1 MIKLSISPR
10 NLMNTF
16 DAIRERRAIKN
27 FDPSYE
33 FTKQETEQLL
43 DLAMQAPSSFN
54 IQHWRLVN
62 VTDKALRVKLREAAH
77 DQAQVT
83 DGSLLFVVTVDTKA
97 WEKDPARYW
106 VNAPKEAQDILVPWI
121 SPFYAGKEQLQR
133 DEAMRSAG
141 IMLQTMM
148 LSAKAMGYD
157 SCPMV
162 GFDFDK
168 VAELIHLPKDYAI
181 AAMLVIGK
189 GTKPAWPKPGFIPKS
204 EMLIEN
210 HF

>member
-1 MIKLSISPR
+1 
-10 NLMNTF
+10 MNTF
-16 DAIRERRAIKN
+16 DAIRERRAVKH
-27 FDPSYE
+27 FDPQHQ
-33 FTKQETEQLL
+33 FTKQETDELL
-43 DLAMQAPSSFN
+43 DLAKQSPSSFN

-62 VTDKALRVKLREAAH
+62 VTDKALRVKLREAAF

-83 DGSLLFVVTVDTKA
+83 DGSLLFVVTVDIKA

-106 VNAPKEAQDILVPWI
+106 TNAPKEAQDILVPRI
-121 SPFYAGKEQLQR
+121 NPFYSGKEQLQR

-189 GTKPAWPKPGFIPKS
+189 GIKPAWPKPGFIPKS
-204 EMLIEN
+204 EMIIEN

>member
-1 MIKLSISPR
+1 
-10 NLMNTF
+10 MNTF
-16 DAIRERRAIKN
+16 DAIRERRAVKH
-27 FDPSYE
+27 FDPQHQ
-33 FTKQETEQLL
+33 FTKQETDELL
-43 DLAMQAPSSFN
+43 DLAIQSPSSFN

-62 VTDKALRVKLREAAH
+62 VTDKALRVKLREAAF

-83 DGSLLFVVTVDTKA
+83 DGSLLFVVTVDIKA

-106 VNAPKEAQDILVPWI
+106 TNAPKEAQDILIPWI
-121 SPFYAGKEQLQR
+121 NPFYSGKEQLQR

-189 GTKPAWPKPGFIPKS
+189 GIKPAWPKPGFIPKS
-204 EMLIEN
+204 EMIVEN

>member
-1 MIKLSISPR
+1 MNNKEI
-10 NLMNTF
+10 NMNTL
-16 DAIRERRAIKN
+16 DAIRQRRAIKH
-27 FDPSYE
+27 FDPAHQ
-33 FTKQETEQLL
+33 FTKDETQQLIE
-43 DLAMQAPSSFN
+43 LAMQSPSSVN

-62 VTDKALRVKLREAAH
+62 VTDKALRTQLRAAAH

-83 DGSLLFVVTVDTKA
+83 DASLLFVIAVDIKA
-97 WEKDPARYW
+97 WSKDPARYW

-121 SPFYAGKEQLQR
+121 NPFYSGDEQLQR

-141 IMLQTMM
+141 ILLQTMM

-162 GFDFDK
+162 GFDFKK
-168 VAELIHLPKDYAI
+168 VAELVRLPKDFAL

-189 GTKPAWPKPGFIPKS
+189 ATQPAWPKPGFIPQS
-204 EMLIEN
+204 EMMVEN

>member
-1 MIKLSISPR
+1 
-10 NLMNTF
+10 MNTF
-16 DAIRERRAIKN
+16 DAIRERRSIKY
-27 FDPSYE
+27 FDPSHQ
-33 FTKQETEQLL
+33 FTPAEMDQLI

-62 VTDKALRVKLREAAH
+62 VTDKSLRIQLRAAAS

-83 DGSLLFVVTVDTKA
+83 DASLLFVVTVDIKA
-97 WEKDPARYW
+97 WDQNPARYW
-106 VNAPKEAQDILVPWI
+106 VNAPKEAQ
-121 SPFYAGKEQLQR
+121 EQLQR

-141 IMLQTMM
+141 IMLQTLM
-148 LSAKAMGYD
+148 LAAKGMGYD

-181 AAMLVIGK
+181 AAMLAIGK
-189 GTKPAWPKPGFIPKS
+189 GIKPTWPKPGFIPKS
-204 EMLIEN
+204 EMVIEN

>member
-1 MIKLSISPR
+1 
-10 NLMNTF
+10 MNTF
-16 DAIRERRAIKN
+16 DAIRSRRAVKH
-27 FDPSYE
+27 FDPSHQL
-33 FTKQETEQLL
+33 TSQETEQLIE
-43 DLAMQAPSSFN
+43 LAMQAPSSFN

-62 VTDKALRVKLREAAH
+62 VTDKALRAKLREAAF

-83 DGSLLFVVTVDTKA
+83 DASLLFVVTVDIKA
-97 WEKDPARYW
+97 WEKNPARYW

-121 SPFYAGKEQLQR
+121 NPFYAGKEQLQR

-141 IMLQTMM
+141 IILQTMM

-168 VAELIHLPKDYAI
+168 VAELIHLPKDYAV

-189 GTKPAWPKPGFIPKS
+189 GTKPACPKPGFISKS
-204 EMLIEN
+204 EMVIEN

>member
-1 MIKLSISPR
+1 
-10 NLMNTF
+10 MNTF
-16 DAIRERRAIKN
+16 DAIRERRAVKY
-27 FDPSYE
+27 FDPAHQ
-33 FTKQETEQLL
+33 FTEQETDQLM

-62 VTDKALRVKLREAAH
+62 VTDKALRAQLRAAAN

-83 DGSLLFVVTVDTKA
+83 DASLLYVVTVDINA
-97 WEKDPARYW
+97 WDENPARYW

-121 SPFYAGKEQLQR
+121 HPFYAGKEQLQR

-141 IMLQTMM
+141 IMLQTLM

-162 GFDFDK
+162 GFDFEK
-168 VAELIHLPKDYAI
+168 VAELIHLPKNYAI
-181 AAMLVIGK
+181 AAMLAIGK
-189 GTKPAWPKPGFIPKS
+189 SLKPAWPKPGFIPKS
-204 EMLIEN
+204 EMIIQN

>member
-1 MIKLSISPR
+1 
-10 NLMNTF
+10 MNTF
-16 DAIRERRAIKN
+16 DAIRERRAIKH
-27 FDPSYE
+27 FDPNQQ
-33 FTKQETEQLL
+33 FTKQEIDQLL

-62 VTDKALRVKLREAAH
+62 VTDKALRSNLREAANN
-77 DQAQVT
+77 QAQVT
-83 DGSLLFVVTVDTKA
+83 EASLLFVVTVDIKA

-106 VNAPKEAQDILVPWI
+106 VNAPKDAQDILVPWI
-121 SPFYAGKEQLQR
+121 NPFYSGKDQLQR

-141 IMLQTMM
+141 IILQTMM

-162 GFDFDK
+162 GFDFDR

-181 AAMLVIGK
+181 AAMLAIGK
-189 GTKPAWPKPGFIPKS
+189 GNKPAWPKPGFIPKA
-204 EMLIEN
+204 EMIVEN

>member
-1 MIKLSISPR
+1 M
-10 NLMNTF
+10 MNIF
-16 DAIRERRAIKN
+16 DAIRERRAIKD
-27 FDPSYE
+27 FDAQHQ
-33 FTKQETEQLL
+33 FTVQETEQLL

-54 IQHWRLVN
+54 IQHCRLVN
-62 VTDKALRVKLREAAH
+62 VTDKALRIKLREAAH

-83 DGSLLFVVTVDTKA
+83 NGSLLFVVTVDIKA

-121 SPFYAGKEQLQR
+121 NPFYSGKEQLQH

-148 LSAKAMGYD
+148 LAAKGMGYD

-162 GFDFDK
+162 GFDFEK

-189 GTKPAWPKPGFIPKS
+189 GIKPAWPKPGFIPLS
-204 EMLIEN
+204 EMMVEN

>member
-1 MIKLSISPR
+1 
-10 NLMNTF
+10 MNTF
-16 DAIRERRAIKN
+16 DAIRERRAIKH
-27 FDPSYE
+27 FDPDFQLS
-33 FTKQETEQLL
+33 KSETDQLI

-83 DGSLLFVVTVDTKA
+83 DGSLLFVVTVDIKA

-106 VNAPKEAQDILVPWI
+106 INAPQAAQDILVPWI
-121 SPFYAGKEQLQR
+121 HPFYSGNEQLQR

-141 IMLQTMM
+141 IMLQTLM

-162 GFDFDK
+162 GFDFEK
-168 VAELIHLPKDYAI
+168 VAQLIHLPKDYAI

-189 GTKPAWPKPGFIPKS
+189 ALSPAWPKPGFIPQS
-204 EMLIEN
+204 EMMIEN

>member
-1 MIKLSISPR
+1 
-10 NLMNTF
+10 MNTF
-16 DAIRERRAIKN
+16 DAIRERRAIKY
-27 FDPSYE
+27 FDPSHE

-43 DLAMQAPSSFN
+43 ELAMQAPSSFN

-83 DGSLLFVVTVDTKA
+83 DGSLLFVVTVDIKA

-121 SPFYAGKEQLQR
+121 NPFYAGKEQLQR

-141 IMLQTMM
+141 IILQTMM
-148 LSAKAMGYD
+148 LAAKGMGYD

-189 GTKPAWPKPGFIPKS
+189 GIKPAWPKPGFIPRS

>member
-189 GTKPAWPKPGFIPKS
+189 GIKPAWPKPGFIPKS

>member
-1 MIKLSISPR
+1 
-10 NLMNTF
+10 MNTF
-16 DAIRERRAIKN
+16 DAIRERRAIKY
-27 FDPSYE
+27 FDPSHE

-43 DLAMQAPSSFN
+43 ELAMQAPSSFN

-83 DGSLLFVVTVDTKA
+83 DGSLLFVVTVDIKA

-121 SPFYAGKEQLQR
+121 NPFYAGKEQLQR

-148 LSAKAMGYD
+148 LAAKAMGYD

-189 GTKPAWPKPGFIPKS
+189 GIKPAWPKPGFIPRS

>member
-1 MIKLSISPR
+1 
-10 NLMNTF
+10 MNTF
-16 DAIRERRAIKN
+16 DAIRERRAIKH
-27 FDPSYE
+27 FDPDFQLS
-33 FTKQETEQLL
+33 KSETDQLI

-62 VTDKALRVKLREAAH
+62 VTDKALRTQLREAAH

-83 DGSLLFVVTVDTKA
+83 DGSLLFVVTVDIKA

-106 VNAPKEAQDILVPWI
+106 INAPQAAQDILVPWI
-121 SPFYAGKEQLQR
+121 HPFYSGNEQLQR

-141 IMLQTMM
+141 IMLQTLM

-162 GFDFDK
+162 GFDFEK
-168 VAELIHLPKDYAI
+168 VAQLIHLPKDYAI

-189 GTKPAWPKPGFIPKS
+189 ALSPAWPKPGFIPQS
-204 EMLIEN
+204 EMIIEN

>member
-1 MIKLSISPR
+1 
-10 NLMNTF
+10 MNTF
-16 DAIRERRAIKN
+16 DAIRERRAVKY
-27 FDPSYE
+27 FDPSHQMSTQE
-33 FTKQETEQLL
+33 FDQLI

-62 VTDKALRVKLREAAH
+62 VTDMTLRAKLRDAAFN
-77 DQAQVT
+77 QAQVT
-83 DGSLLFVVTVDTKA
+83 DASLCFVLAVDIKA
-97 WEKDPARYW
+97 WDKDPARYW
-106 VNAPKEAQDILVPWI
+106 TNAPKEAQDILVPWI
-121 SPFYAGKEQLQR
+121 NPFYSDKEQLQR

-141 IMLQTMM
+141 ILLQTMM

-168 VAELIHLPKDYAI
+168 VAELVRLPKDHAV

-189 GTKPAWPKPGFIPKS
+189 GIQPAWPKPGFISKA
-204 EMLIEN
+204 EMVTEN

>member
-1 MIKLSISPR
+1 
-10 NLMNTF
+10 MNTF
-16 DAIRERRAIKN
+16 DAIRERRAIKH
-27 FDPSYE
+27 FDRDFQLS
-33 FTKQETEQLL
+33 KSETDQLI

-83 DGSLLFVVTVDTKA
+83 DGSLLFVVTVDIKA

-106 VNAPKEAQDILVPWI
+106 TNAPQAAQDILVPWI
-121 SPFYAGKEQLQR
+121 HPFYSGNEQLQR

-141 IMLQTMM
+141 IMLQTLM

-162 GFDFDK
+162 GFDFEK
-168 VAELIHLPKDYAI
+168 VAQLIHLPMDYAI

-189 GTKPAWPKPGFIPKS
+189 ALSPAWPKPGFIPQS
-204 EMLIEN
+204 EMMIEN

>member
-1 MIKLSISPR
+1 
-10 NLMNTF
+10 MNTL
-16 DAIRERRAIKN
+16 DAIRQRRAIKH
-27 FDPSYE
+27 FDPAHQ
-33 FTKQETEQLL
+33 FTKEETQQLI

-62 VTDKALRVKLREAAH
+62 VTDKALRVQLR
-77 DQAQVT
+77 
-83 DGSLLFVVTVDTKA
+83 A
-97 WEKDPARYW
+97 WSKDPARYW

-121 SPFYAGKEQLQR
+121 NPFYSGDEQLQR

-141 IMLQTMM
+141 ILLQTMM

-162 GFDFDK
+162 GFDFKK
-168 VAELIHLPKDYAI
+168 VAELVHLPKDFAL
-181 AAMLVIGK
+181 AAMLPIGK
-189 GTKPAWPKPGFIPKS
+189 ATKPAWPKPGFIPQS
-204 EMLIEN
+204 EMIVEN